1 MSIPISIQNLTSS
14 TLYIKEIQAEVSANQ
29 TFFIGEYDF
38 FTLAEAQS
46 LKDAI
51 TADQAFL
58 VRDSVVLSKADSLAY
73 LTTPP
78 STLGE
83 VNTASN
89 VGTGDGVFKQKTGV
103 DLEFKS
109 LIAGTNITL
118 TPGTNDITVDAAG
131 GGESNTASN
140 VGTGAGVFKQKTG
153 VDLEMRSISSS
164 DFDVTEGADEI
175 EIQADP
181 ALITNQSS
189 TTPTAGMQ
197 VLLEDS
203 GTLKRGDVSSFL
215 GGGGGGQE
223 PYIGNSLISTL
234 DLSGQTSVNNTNVNS
249 YNGFAVGVPFMLQED
264 VDLNSFIVVQNNA
277 TSVGL
282 TAKFGIFKY
291 TGNSGAY
298 TTPYVFT
305 KEYQHP
311 TDINAG
317 ITGSQ
322 SFTLTTP
329 YTFTAGD
336 VYMCIIV
343 HDTPTLAA
351 GSPDKPAY
359 TGRRTL
365 GQSNI
370 IGINPSNLSQYGRTL
385 QTNSNATISGGNI
398 ASTINFDI
406 IGQGNFAATPLIYLD
421 IENA

>member
-153 VDLEMRSISSS
+153 VDLE
-164 DFDVTEGADEI
+164 
-175 EIQADP
+175 
-181 ALITNQSS
+181 
-189 TTPTAGMQ
+189 
-197 VLLEDS
+197 
-203 GTLKRGDVSSFL
+203 
-215 GGGGGGQE
+215 
-223 PYIGNSLISTL
+223 
-234 DLSGQTSVNNTNVNS
+234 
-249 YNGFAVGVPFMLQED
+249 
-264 VDLNSFIVVQNNA
+264 
-277 TSVGL
+277 
-282 TAKFGIFKY
+282 
-291 TGNSGAY
+291 
-298 TTPYVFT
+298 
-305 KEYQHP
+305 
-311 TDINAG
+311 
-317 ITGSQ
+317 
-322 SFTLTTP
+322 
-329 YTFTAGD
+329 
-336 VYMCIIV
+336 
-343 HDTPTLAA
+343 
-351 GSPDKPAY
+351 
-359 TGRRTL
+359 
-365 GQSNI
+365 
-370 IGINPSNLSQYGRTL
+370 
-385 QTNSNATISGGNI
+385 
-398 ASTINFDI
+398 
-406 IGQGNFAATPLIYLD
+406 
-421 IENA
+421 